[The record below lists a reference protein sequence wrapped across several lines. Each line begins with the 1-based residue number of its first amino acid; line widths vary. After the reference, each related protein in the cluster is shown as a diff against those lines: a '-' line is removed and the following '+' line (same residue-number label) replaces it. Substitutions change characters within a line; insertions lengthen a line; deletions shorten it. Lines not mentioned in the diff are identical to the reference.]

1 MVAKPLYPLYK
12 NIIKPLDRVRY
23 PELRYPLYFS
33 DICITEKRS
42 GDDIRQTFLQYLE
55 CQVNLYR
62 AVVAA
67 HDVGMNLG
75 FCNLFSQAVGYQ
87 EVVDA
92 PAGILLACLEPV

>member
-1 MVAKPLYPLYK
+1 MTNMGMASGRKVH
-12 NIIKPLDRVRY
+12 
-23 PELRYPLYFS
+23 PLYFS

-42 GDDIRQTFLQYLE
+42 GEFHRQTFLQYLE
-55 CQVNLYR
+55 CQINFYR

-75 FCNLFSQAVGYQ
+75 FCNLFFQAVGYQ

-92 PAGILLACLEPV
+92 PAGILLACLESV

>member
-1 MVAKPLYPLYK
+1 MTNMGMASGRKVH
-12 NIIKPLDRVRY
+12 
-23 PELRYPLYFS
+23 PLYFS

-42 GDDIRQTFLQYLE
+42 GDEIRQTFLQYLE

-75 FCNLFSQAVGYQ
+75 FCNLFPQAVGYQ
-87 EVVDA
+87 EVVDT